1 MEKIKKPA
9 KLAVKKEIEATAK
22 KLTKNDLGG
31 IIAREKEIRQNIKKF
46 SPSLFGEIQGD
57 VETFYSMIKDYK
69 DGKYTEIPWYAIAM
83 AAAAILYLTDPFDL
97 IPDSIPGLGEVNDVL
112 IVIGVITAVKA
123 ELERYRKWKKSE
135 QHQTGQK
142 NGQNKG
148 VIGRLIKEYS
158 R

>member
-1 MEKIKKPA
+1 MEKVKKPA
-9 KLAVKKEIEATAK
+9 KQAVKKEIEATAK

-31 IIAREKEIRQNIKKF
+31 IIAREKEIRQKIKKF

-57 VETFYSMIKDYK
+57 VQTFYSMIKDYR

-112 IVIGVITAVKA
+112 IVIGVITAIKA
-123 ELERYRKWKKSE
+123 ELEKYKKWQKSV
-135 QHQTGQK
+135 QPSKQ
-142 NGQNKG
+142 QNNWKHKG
-148 VIGRLIKEYS
+148 AISRLIKG
-158 R
+158 